1 MISEPEEN
9 PRYLG
14 DEYVFT
20 EPDPQLVELAALLG
34 DVNTAL
40 EWTRTHEWGVF
51 DDWLAREI
59 QVATVDA
66 LEAQDLSVLA
76 QKRGEIHAFRRI
88 REFPANLRSQ
98 QIRSL
103 EAAAELMGPQEENP

>member
-1 MISEPEEN
+1 MYEPEEN

-14 DEYVFT
+14 DEYI
-20 EPDPQLVELAALLG
+20 EADPDPRLLELAALLG
-34 DVNTAL
+34 DVNVAL
-40 EWTRTHEWGVF
+40 EWARSHEWAVF
-51 DDWLAREI
+51 DGWLAEEI

-66 LEAQDLSVLA
+66 LEAQDLTVLA

-103 EAAAELMGPQEENP
+103 EAAAELMGPEEENP